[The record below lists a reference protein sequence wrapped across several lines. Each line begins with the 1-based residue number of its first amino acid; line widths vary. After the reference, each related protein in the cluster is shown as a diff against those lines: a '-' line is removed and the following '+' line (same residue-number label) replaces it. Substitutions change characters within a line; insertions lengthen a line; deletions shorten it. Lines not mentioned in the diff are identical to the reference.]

1 MNRREQVEVRT
12 PNANGRGGSVLDWP
26 WPPSPGVFKVYDK
39 YADVASDLVFGER
52 VWKMSVQGKIEVYEF
67 AAETV
72 GLLQQKLVSLTQA
85 DCAPSSIHKF
95 TRSLLLNWSTY
106 VQLLEDGPESI
117 EDHWDEQV
125 RDIDTV
131 RAAKAI
137 LHLACSA
144 SLGPW
149 REVHRNLIKGLNS
162 RSTASWLAQRGARR
176 RREKL
181 IDLNRQTQLVKVL
194 DAGASEDELD
204 EWEAEGLAALA
215 LTFQHGMRPVQLLS
229 LLVEHINVFKDA
241 SGDWVCIVSFHTGKQ
256 RDARTDDGE
265 ILRQLKPE
273 WVRPVIALLECAKRE
288 KRTRLF
294 SRSTG
299 DQLWAKVKR
308 VCANS
313 GFKVDFTA
321 VNLRHTS
328 AQALADAGHSRSSL
342 QRFLGHTKANSAT
355 FYIRASR
362 HQGNLLNAALGAS
375 KLYDGLL
382 SLAAGDFITVEDLR
396 SVHEDEQ
403 IGAVVG
409 DRLVSGIGRC
419 RTKQTACN
427 YDPVFSC
434 YGCFKYVPA
443 LDPTAHMEAIAG
455 MREQVMVFM
464 KRGGQESSPAYLQM
478 MKSLAGAQQALHEST
493 RILREAHG

>member
-1 MNRREQVEVRT
+1 MTRRKQVEVRM
-12 PNANGRGGSVLDWP
+12 PNADGRGGSVLDWS

-39 YADVASDLVFGER
+39 YADVESNLVYGEG
-52 VWKMSVQGKIEVYEF
+52 VWKIPVQGKTEHFEF
-67 AAETV
+67 ALGAA

-85 DCAPSSIHKF
+85 DSSPSSIYKF

-117 EDHWDEQV
+117 EEHWDEQV
-125 RDIDTV
+125 PDIDTA
-131 RAAKAI
+131 RAAKAV

-144 SLGPW
+144 SVGPW
-149 REVHRNLIKGLNS
+149 KEVHRNLIKGLDS
-162 RSTASWLAQRGARR
+162 RSNAAGLAQRGARQ

-194 DAGASEDELD
+194 DARASEDELE

-229 LLVEHINVFKDA
+229 LLVEHVNVFKDA
-241 SGDWVCIVSFHTGKQ
+241 AGDWVCIVSFHTAKQ
-256 RDARTDDGE
+256 QGARTDNGE
-265 ILRQLKPE
+265 VLRQVKPE
-273 WVRPVIALLECAKRE
+273 WVKPVIALLEYAKRE

-308 VCANS
+308 VCADS

-321 VNLRHTS
+321 VKLRHTS
-328 AQALADAGHSRSSL
+328 AQALADAGHSRKSI
-342 QRFLGHTKANSAT
+342 QWFLAHTRGNSAT
-355 FYIRASR
+355 VYIRASR

-396 SVHEDEQ
+396 CVHEDEQ

-419 RTKQTACN
+419 RTKQKACN

-478 MKSLAGAQQALHEST
+478 MKSLAGAQQALDEST

>member
-1 MNRREQVEVRT
+1 MTRRLRAPSPE
-12 PNANGRGGSVLDWP
+12 GRSTNMLDWP

-39 YADVASDLVFGER
+39 YADVEVDLVVGDR
-52 VWKMSVQGKIEVYEF
+52 VWNVPVQGRMEPLEF
-67 AAETV
+67 ALGAT
-72 GLLQQKLVSLTQA
+72 GLLQQKLVCLTQV
-85 DCAPSSIHKF
+85 DSSPSSIYKF
-95 TRSLLLNWSTY
+95 TRSLLLNWSAY
-106 VQLLEDGPESI
+106 VRILEDGPESI

-125 RDIDTV
+125 PDIDTA
-131 RAAKAI
+131 RAAKTI
-137 LHLACSA
+137 LRLACSA
-144 SLGPW
+144 SVGPW
-149 REVHRNLIKGLNS
+149 KEVHRGLIKGLDS
-162 RSTASWLAQRGARR
+162 RSHGAMLAQRGARQ

-194 DAGASEDELD
+194 DARTSDDELE

-229 LLVEHINVFKDA
+229 LLVEHVNVFKDA
-241 SGDWVCIVSFHTGKQ
+241 AGDWVCILSFHTAKQ
-256 RDARTDDGE
+256 QGARTDNGE
-265 ILRQLKPE
+265 VLRQVKPE
-273 WVRPVIALLECAKRE
+273 WAKPVIALLAYAKRE

-308 VCANS
+308 VCADS

-328 AQALADAGHSRSSL
+328 AQALADAGHSRKSI
-342 QRFLGHTKANSAT
+342 QWFLAHSRENSAT
-355 FYIRASR
+355 VYVRASR

-396 SVHEDEQ
+396 CVHEDEQ

-419 RTKQTACN
+419 RTKQKACV

-455 MREQVMVFM
+455 MREQVIVFIR
-464 KRGGQESSPAYLQM
+464 RGGKESSPAYLQM
-478 MKSLAGAQQALHEST
+478 MKSLAGAQHALDEST
-493 RILREAHG
+493 RILGEAHG